1 MNIAELLN
9 EFRDMSYETGW
20 ISGKI
25 EAGGNHSE
33 SDQDS
38 CIAKRNE
45 LEADL
50 TNRIAAMV
58 EALEKAPKPMASL
71 TAEELKDNW
80 KAVDHW
86 FTVYDS
92 WMEDVATK
100 ALTQV
105 KTNKTSDSEREK

>member
-1 MNIAELLN
+1 MNIAELIK

-33 SDQDS
+33 SDQDN

-50 TNRIAAMV
+50 TNRIADLM
-58 EALEKAPKPMASL
+58 EALKHIANPPISPPSDIVFWAKDIAKQAI
-71 TAEELKDNW
+71 AEAKGKDDDN
-80 KAVDHW
+80 
-86 FTVYDS
+86 
-92 WMEDVATK
+92 
-100 ALTQV
+100 
-105 KTNKTSDSEREK
+105 